1 MVSQE
6 CVGRR
11 ASVRGSSQSPR
22 GVVGM
27 VPFLGLVGFSGSGR
41 CPSVDARAWRK
52 NTIVVRI
59 AVSPALLC
67 VVMLAGCGPKVKEQ
81 EEPVVLVEHRIAP
94 CRTVCESWMDPECG
108 NLSVP
113 GFPVYES
120 FDACVELCA
129 DEEAGWYWGRQD
141 DGTDACVAEWDA
153 YAACLSSLSCEEN
166 LAHWESPPTSDF
178 PCKQEVTAQ
187 VRCGYDNLPPSEGGS

>member
-6 CVGRR
+6 RVGQR
-11 ASVRGSSQSPR
+11 ASVRRSGQSPTCL
-22 GVVGM
+22 VGM

-41 CPSVDARAWRK
+41 CPNVDARAWRK
-52 NTIVVRI
+52 NTMVVRI

-94 CRTVCESWMDPECG
+94 CRTVCENRLDPECG
-108 NLSVP
+108 NLAHP
-113 GFPVYES
+113 AYES
-120 FDACVELCA
+120 VDACVEACA
-129 DEEAGWYWGRQD
+129 GKESAWYWGHQD

-153 YAACLSSLSCEEN
+153 YAGCLSSLSCEES
-166 LAHWESPPTSDF
+166 LAHWGAPPTSDY
-178 PCKQEVTAQ
+178 PCKQEIMEHVQ
-187 VRCGYDNLPPSEGGS
+187 CGYDNLPPSEGGS